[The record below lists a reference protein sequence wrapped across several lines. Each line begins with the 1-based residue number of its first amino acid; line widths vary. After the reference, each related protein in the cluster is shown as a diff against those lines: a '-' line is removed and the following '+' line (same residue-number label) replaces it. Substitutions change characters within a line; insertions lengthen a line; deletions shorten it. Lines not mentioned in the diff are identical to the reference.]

1 MLEYLLAFLALMAL
15 VAAGLWLADAF
26 RSNGTRTLD
35 LVSSE
40 YP

>member
-1 MLEYLLAFLALMAL
+1 MLEYLLAFLALLAL
-15 VAAGLWLADAF
+15 AAAGLWLSDAF
-26 RSNGTRTLD
+26 RSNSDRTLD